1 MDYVESYSTY
11 IFYFITEVSPIKNA
25 TKTGCALC
33 FLALMLNVLALF
45 FPETLLGQF
54 SVITPPVQENIS
66 SFAEHTVSY
75 KDSEIIRKIDDFV
88 SVFLPGNNTPPANA
102 PGSRIHQGEFSSNID
117 VHFLDVG
124 QGLSIMDTHIPK
136 PWKNSSLWKQT
147 FSARICR
154 EPLPV
159 LLPGMV
165 WNGLKNPAII
175 TRQENR
181 KRPLRT

>member
-1 MDYVESYSTY
+1 MKY
-11 IFYFITEVSPIKNA
+11 INSKYLAILFSVCSILLA
-25 TKTGCALC
+25 GTKTGCALS

-66 SFAEHTVSY
+66 SFAENTISY

-88 SVFLPGNNTPPANA
+88 SVFLPDNNTPPANA
-102 PGSRIHQGEFSSNID
+102 PGSRIPQGEFSSNID